1 MTPFTIPYN
10 ISFSLS
16 QHLPLKSQFLWYH
29 DKPFHF
35 FYFSILRFLP
45 PFFSVSPSPFLP
57 IPLLPFSISLFYDDG
72 KKWEI
77 FSWKLFSLSAKKP
90 SLGLL
95 LFNSW
100 EFFAACSLQAPS
112 LSIFV
117 TVVWGIVFFCRLYN
131 FSKVFL
137 SWTLTHKSCLPYA
150 KLGAFVLETSGW
162 QPPPFLFYSPDR
174 FGELFSGA
182 FTLRS
187 LCPEGY
193 TRIVGVLF
201 FIRLGPNLEHWHQFF
216 LYV

>member
-1 MTPFTIPYN
+1 MTPFTIPYT
-10 ISFSLS
+10 
-16 QHLPLKSQFLWYH
+16 
-29 DKPFHF
+29 FHF
-35 FYFSILRFLP
+35 PSLDTYPSKVNFYGTTINPSTFFIFQSFGSSP
-45 PFFSVSPSPFLP
+45 PFFLFLPLPFCLFPSFLSPF
-57 IPLLPFSISLFYDDG
+57 PFFYDDG

-77 FSWKLFSLSAKKP
+77 FSWKLFSLSAKNP

-162 QPPPFLFYSPDR
+162 QPPPLSI
-174 FGELFSGA
+174 LFS
-182 FTLRS
+182 
-187 LCPEGY
+187 
-193 TRIVGVLF
+193 
-201 FIRLGPNLEHWHQFF
+201 W
-216 LYV
+216 